1 MPWVR
6 YTFGNVCN
14 RLQNE
19 NTLMKA
25 FKGSIIQPS
34 MVSLWK
40 RSNTVVSSGKDL
52 LFQIFFCKNTQT
64 GTARARLAVFVHRW
78 SLSSSVFCPRT
89 SKRWSLSSSLFC
101 PPTRNRWSLSSSLFC
116 PPTSKRD
123 TWSRGESEPL
133 ETWENIAGQTFFN
146 TLRALSKLGLSAV

>member
-1 MPWVR
+1 MPGAR

-40 RSNTVVSSGKDL
+40 RINAIVSSGKDL
-52 LFQIFFCKNTQT
+52 LFQIFFDKNPQT
-64 GTARARLAVFVHRW
+64 GTARARLAVFVQR
-78 SLSSSVFCPRT
+78 
-89 SKRWSLSSSLFC
+89 
-101 PPTRNRWSLSSSLFC
+101 
-116 PPTSKRD
+116 
-123 TWSRGESEPL
+123 
-133 ETWENIAGQTFFN
+133 
-146 TLRALSKLGLSAV
+146 